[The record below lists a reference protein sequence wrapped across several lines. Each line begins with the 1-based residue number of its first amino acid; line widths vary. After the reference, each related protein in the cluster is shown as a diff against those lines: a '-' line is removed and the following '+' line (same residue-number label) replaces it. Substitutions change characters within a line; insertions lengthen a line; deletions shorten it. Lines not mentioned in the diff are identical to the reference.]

1 MKLTI
6 NIDGGSRGNPGP
18 AAYGCYIRGAGPSP
32 ISLKGRLGNATNN
45 IAEYHGL
52 IRALE
57 KAVELGADEVQI
69 LADSELLVRQMTGV
83 YRVKNEQ
90 IAVLF
95 KIANE
100 LVRKI
105 GKVHFKHV
113 YREDNSVADALCN
126 EALDD
131 PRLPNESLGLKTL
144 QPAITLEKPAS
155 KKKIDVIEEGKKPR
169 EYAKVKLV
177 GSLLSL
183 MSMKG
188 MSEYA
193 VVVKGASWR
202 IALARIPAGV
212 KPGDKVIVLGELT
225 ASKAQPVIKV
235 KSIKKA

>member
-18 AAYGCYIRGAGPSP
+18 AAYGCYIRGAGSTP
-32 ISLKGRLGNATNN
+32 ISLKGRLGNTTNN

-52 IRALE
+52 LRALE
-57 KAVELGADEVQI
+57 KAVELGAEEVQI

-95 KIANE
+95 KIAGD
-100 LVRKI
+100 LVKQI
-105 GKVHFKHV
+105 GKVQFKHV

-131 PRLPNESLGLKTL
+131 PRLPNETLGLKHH
-144 QPAITLEKPAS
+144 QPVKTPVKRQATEQAVATTAPK
-155 KKKIDVIEEGKKPR
+155 EC
-169 EYAKVKLV
+169 AKVKLV
-177 GSLLSL
+177 GSLLAL
-183 MSMKG
+183 MSIKQ

-193 VVVKGASWR
+193 VVVKGTSWR
-202 IALARIPAGV
+202 LSLARIPSGV
-212 KPGDKVIVLGELT
+212 KPGDTVVVLGELVVQK
-225 ASKAQPVIKV
+225 SQPVVKV

>member
-18 AAYGCYIRGAGPSP
+18 AAYGCYIRGAGPHP
-32 ISLKGRLGNATNN
+32 ISLKGRLGNTTNN

-52 IRALE
+52 LRALE

-95 KIANE
+95 KLASD
-100 LVRKI
+100 LVKQI

-131 PRLPNESLGLKTL
+131 PGLPHETLGLKHP
-144 QPAITLEKPAS
+144 QPIKTPV
-155 KKKIDVIEEGKKPR
+155 KKTATVHAAETTAPIEF
-169 EYAKVKLV
+169 AKVKLV
-177 GSLLSL
+177 GSLLAL
-183 MSMKG
+183 MSIKQ

-193 VVVKGASWR
+193 VVVKGTSWR
-202 IALARIPAGV
+202 LSLARVPSGV
-212 KPGDKVIVLGELT
+212 KPGDTVVVLGELVVQK
-225 ASKAQPVIKV
+225 SQPVVKV